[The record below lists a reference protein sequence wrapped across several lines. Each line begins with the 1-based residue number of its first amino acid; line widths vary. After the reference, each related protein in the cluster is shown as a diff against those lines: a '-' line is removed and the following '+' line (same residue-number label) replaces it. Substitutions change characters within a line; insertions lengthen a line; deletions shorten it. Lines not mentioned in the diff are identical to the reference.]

1 MLKRFAILYNSYE
14 YFDEE
19 LGCRTYQ
26 NEVATYLVLYLKKNK
41 AYEKYGTLRKSKYI
55 QTDDGNVVIDL
66 NESEQILNNWDS
78 YTNNQ
83 FGNFYF
89 KDEMAY
95 LEVAVKAQDILY
107 SEEFKEACKSIHKKR
122 NDKALMKERTL
133 ANVYGMANDKKLGV
147 VANMEANKL
156 LGKWLHL
163 EEPEEAKSINVII
176 QSLEKELNNIE

>member
-1 MLKRFAILYNSYE
+1 MVKEFAILYNSYE
-14 YFDEE
+14 YYDEVF
-19 LGCRTYQ
+19 GCRTYQ
-26 NEVATYLVLYLKKNK
+26 NEVATYLVLNLKKNK

-55 QTDDGNVVIDL
+55 QTEDGNVVIDL
-66 NESEQILNNWDS
+66 TSSEQILNNWDS
-78 YTNNQ
+78 FTNNQ

-95 LEVAVKAQDILY
+95 LEIAVKAQEILY
-107 SEEFKEACKSIHKKR
+107 SEEFKEVCKTLHKRR